1 MSVRVVEASPAGV
14 WRVGRSPD
22 PLALSD
28 PLSPSELDEPHTGN
42 RFDSP
47 TGAYRTLYFA
57 TDLAGCYGETLARF
71 RPDTALIE
79 LLKDEWEERGWMNL
93 GEVPAAWRQRRLA
106 VRARF
111 LATGRFASGVRF
123 LDVEARQ
130 TREALKIELA
140 GLLSYW
146 GHEELDV
153 STVRGG
159 DRRVTRL
166 ISQWAYDQS
175 DSAGRPLYA
184 GIRYL
189 SRLDTEWECW
199 AVFED
204 VEIEE
209 LERQC
214 ELTPPSDVSLLNTAS
229 RSTSARAAARASWR
243 RGPCRDRTSP
253 PRSSGSAP

>member
-1 MSVRVVEASPAGV
+1 
-14 WRVGRSPD
+14 
-22 PLALSD
+22 
-28 PLSPSELDEPHTGN
+28 
-42 RFDSP
+42 
-47 TGAYRTLYFA
+47 
-57 TDLAGCYGETLARF
+57 
-71 RPDTALIE
+71 LIE

-93 GEVPAAWRQRRLA
+93 GDVPAAWRQRRLA
-106 VRARF
+106 VRAKF
-111 LATGRFASGVRF
+111 VTTGRFAHGVRF

-130 TREALKIELA
+130 TREVLKVELA

-175 DSAGRPLYA
+175 DSDGEPLYA

-189 SRLDTEWECW
+189 SRLDSAWECW

-209 LERQC
+209 LERQSILRTDTKLRRVADDYG
-214 ELTPPSDVSLLNTAS
+214 LTIY
-229 RSTSARAAARASWR
+229 
-243 RGPCRDRTSP
+243 
-253 PRSSGSAP
+253 

>member
-1 MSVRVVEASPAGV
+1 MTVRVVETPRDGV

-22 PLALSD
+22 PLALTD
-28 PLSPSELDEPHTGN
+28 PLSPSELDEPYTGN

-71 RPDTALIE
+71 RPDTDLIE
-79 LLKDEWEERGWMNL
+79 LLKGEWEERGWMNL
-93 GEVPAAWRQRRLA
+93 GDVPAAWRQRRLA
-106 VRARF
+106 VQARF
-111 LATGRFASGVRF
+111 VPTGRFANGVRF

-130 TREALKIELA
+130 TRETLKVELA

-146 GHEELDV
+146 GHKELDV

-175 DSAGRPLYA
+175 DSAGFPVYA
-184 GIRYL
+184 GVRYL
-189 SRLDTEWECW
+189 SRLDSGWECW

-209 LERQC
+209 LERHSILQTDSKLRTVADSYG
-214 ELTPPSDVSLLNTAS
+214 LTIF
-229 RSTSARAAARASWR
+229 
-243 RGPCRDRTSP
+243 
-253 PRSSGSAP
+253 